1 MTYGKE
7 NLIISQE
14 LQLQPINSCL
24 EYTCLYDQN
33 QCNVRETLI
42 DKIPMTNFHTCEL
55 RQWIGIHLRRKRRAS
70 FKWRFTNKNK

>member
-24 EYTCLYDQN
+24 EYACLYDQN
-33 QCNVRETLI
+33 QCNFRETLI

-55 RQWIGIHLRRKRRAS
+55 QQ
-70 FKWRFTNKNK
+70 